1 MKKQIIILSAAT
13 LVLLSSCST
22 IVDLGKL
29 NMISDRNVDSK
40 ADYVLLKSYAGG
52 SNKEVKKALKKT
64 KATTLDQAVD
74 ETVRNVAGGEFLKNV
89 KVYGVKKK
97 KNMYLVVEGAVWGV

>member
-52 SNKEVKKALKKT
+52 SKKEAKKAEAEEIL
-64 KATTLDQAVD
+64 
-74 ETVRNVAGGEFLKNV
+74 TVEVQPVSRKFLSEPIIAS
-89 KVYGVKKK
+89 GVLSSKSEMKLTAFFTFNFK
-97 KNMYLVVEGAVWGV
+97 YS